1 MLRIGILRGGGG
13 SSHDQSI
20 SSGAYPL
27 FLISEKFKDKYKV
40 YDIFVDKQGVW
51 HFRGV
56 PVDPLEL
63 NGKIDIILNAIGDE
77 YLNLMH
83 KIDAFSGIGIPHT
96 GSGKLS
102 RMISENVELTKDRF
116 KTLGIKHIDGFR
128 INYEGEYGQ
137 EHAKNIAKRIWE
149 KVPPPWI
156 VKPVRRSSGVGIHV
170 CKTFG
175 DLADAIEENF
185 ANQNDI
191 LIEEMINGKN
201 VITTIVDGYRGE
213 SPYVFP
219 FFENA
224 EGQHKIAK
232 LDDDTKSEI
241 NRMAKEIY
249 KEFGVDHLAT
259 LHFVV
264 HPKKG
269 IYAEFVDTHPSFAQD
284 SHIMNAVSE
293 VGGTHE
299 GFIEHLIEMVRK

>member
-102 RMISENVELTKDRF
+102 RMISEKS
-116 KTLGIKHIDGFR
+116 
-128 INYEGEYGQ
+128 
-137 EHAKNIAKRIWE
+137 KRE
-149 KVPPPWI
+149 
-156 VKPVRRSSGVGIHV
+156 
-170 CKTFG
+170 
-175 DLADAIEENF
+175 
-185 ANQNDI
+185 
-191 LIEEMINGKN
+191 
-201 VITTIVDGYRGE
+201 
-213 SPYVFP
+213 
-219 FFENA
+219 
-224 EGQHKIAK
+224 
-232 LDDDTKSEI
+232 
-241 NRMAKEIY
+241 
-249 KEFGVDHLAT
+249 
-259 LHFVV
+259 
-264 HPKKG
+264 
-269 IYAEFVDTHPSFAQD
+269 
-284 SHIMNAVSE
+284 
-293 VGGTHE
+293 
-299 GFIEHLIEMVRK
+299 RKR